1 MLFKNTYH
9 FVWYLLTN
17 SMANIQKNMT
27 LIGGVIM
34 KLREKLI
41 LVFLLVIIVPLTALG
56 VLSYSKAADI
66 IKVET
71 EGISDTLVEEIEG
84 AIEKQFEVYT
94 KSIDYLDENKIISSY
109 DREDIDYDQKVSDT
123 LGTYTDTYNDVIHA
137 YMGYESKKFIVYPF
151 VDVGNDFDPTSRP
164 WYKDAVNKKGIIWT
178 SPYVDDATKEM
189 VISAASPIYTEEG
202 VLLGVLGIDI
212 NISNLRESILDVKIG
227 ETGHL
232 TIFDSENNFVVEQN
246 EELVGTKLSNEE
258 IISNLNKDNSKFKF
272 QYEGNEKLGIYKSIK
287 SLNWKLLATID
298 MGEINSKAR
307 PLSNLVIVVGA
318 IGLLI
323 SLIIAYFFSKL
334 LIRKIRR
341 LTDVIETS
349 KSGDLTSRFSYS
361 GKDEINTLGNDFND
375 MLDSITGLLNNT
387 KTVVDEMYKSSD
399 VLDQNSDVASAA
411 AEETSASIDE
421 IASGASS
428 QANDVENCL
437 MIASR
442 LDEEFET
449 ILDISSKMHEDSDE
463 TDRIN
468 KEGLS
473 IVEELSV
480 KNNLNTVGIEK
491 INDAIKDLDKN
502 SVNIQSILAT
512 IESISDQT
520 SLLALNASIEAARA
534 GEHGRGF
541 GVVAEEIRKLA
552 EESNLATQN
561 IKVIIDGIKGMS
573 SNAMVLM
580 DEVNGRNKD
589 QNQAVEKVM
598 TVFDKIGSSIVETNT
613 QIDAMNS
620 EVSRI
625 ENIKLELLRNIENI
639 SSVSQQTAASI
650 QQVNASVEEQTAAI
664 NEVSES
670 SSKLAEISS
679 KLDNEINKFK
689 I

>member
-1 MLFKNTYH
+1 
-9 FVWYLLTN
+9 
-17 SMANIQKNMT
+17 
-27 LIGGVIM
+27 M

-41 LVFLLVIIVPLTALG
+41 LVFLVVIIVPLTVLG
-56 VLSYSKAADI
+56 LLSYSKAADI

-94 KSIDYLDENKIISSY
+94 KSIDYLDENEIISSY
-109 DREDIDYDQKVSDT
+109 DSEDINYDQKVSDT
-123 LGTYTDTYNDVIHA
+123 LGTYTDTYSDVIHA
-137 YMGYESKKFIVYPF
+137 YMGYENKKFIVYPF
-151 VDVGNDFDPTSRP
+151 VDVGSDFDPTSRP
-164 WYKDAVNKKGIIWT
+164 WYSDAVAQKGIIWT

-189 VISAASPIYTEEG
+189 VISAASPIYTKDG
-202 VLLGVLGIDI
+202 QLLGVLGIDI

-227 ETGHL
+227 ETGRL
-232 TIFDSENNFVVEQN
+232 TIFDSENNFVVDKN
-246 EELVGTKLSNEE
+246 EELVGSKLDNEE
-258 IISNLNKDNSKFKF
+258 IIANLNNDNNKFNF
-272 QYEGNEKLGIYKSIK
+272 QYEGADKLGIYKKIQ
-287 SLNWKLLATID
+287 SLDWKLLATID

-318 IGLLI
+318 VGLII
-323 SLIIAYFFSKL
+323 SLIIAYIFSKIL
-334 LIRKIRR
+334 IKKIRK

-349 KSGDLTSRFSYS
+349 KSGDLTDRFTYS
-361 GKDEINTLGNDFND
+361 GNDEINILGDDFND

-387 KTVVDEMYKSSD
+387 KSVVDEMYKSSD

-421 IASGASS
+421 IATGASS

-437 MIASR
+437 MIASK

-449 ILDISSKMHEDSDE
+449 ILDISSKMHEDSNE

-473 IVEELSV
+473 IVGELSE
-480 KNNLNTVGIEK
+480 KNNLNTIGIDK

-502 SVNIQSILAT
+502 SVNIQSILGT

-561 IKVIIDGIKGMS
+561 IKDIIDGIKNMS

-598 TVFDKIGSSIVETNT
+598 TVFDKIGSSIVETNS

-625 ENIKLELLRNIENI
+625 ENIKLDLLRNIENI

-679 KLDNEINKFK
+679 KLDKEINKFK

>member
-1 MLFKNTYH
+1 
-9 FVWYLLTN
+9 
-17 SMANIQKNMT
+17 
-27 LIGGVIM
+27 M